1 MDDKCHKNIKKG
13 HIGKLHQRF
22 TKAHTVGAMG
32 GGGVSSIVLGSAAAA
47 SATPAVLIALPFVLG
62 PGLLLGGHRLLNAPK
77 DDPAPFG
84 GLKITVR
91 YQYKVVHIF
100 KCLSART

>member
-1 MDDKCHKNIKKG
+1 MDDKCHRNIKKG
-13 HIGKLHQRF
+13 HIGKLQQRF
-22 TKAHTVGAMG
+22 SKAQTVGSMG
-32 GGGVSSIVLGSAAAA
+32 VGGVSTIVLGSAAAA

-84 GLKITVR
+84 GLKITVW
-91 YQYKVVHIF
+91 YQLKEVF
-100 KCLSART
+100 TFNC